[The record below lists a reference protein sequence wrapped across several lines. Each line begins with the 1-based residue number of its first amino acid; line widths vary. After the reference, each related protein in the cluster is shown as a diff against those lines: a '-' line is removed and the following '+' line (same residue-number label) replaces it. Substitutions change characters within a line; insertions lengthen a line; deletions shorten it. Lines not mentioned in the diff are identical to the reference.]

1 MADIK
6 IKSCDNDLE
15 FNIVKGSHIVYMH
28 RRKRKYYETIPGV
41 IISSGHCHVRPGEF
55 DDTNLSHYHGDII
68 IPPHVTHRGEIY
80 AVTYLEDQLMFKANK
95 LKSVTIPGTV
105 KEISKY
111 AFCNCY
117 FMNSV
122 TMEEGIEFIGEYAFS
137 GCYNLRE
144 VVVPD
149 SVTKLEY
156 GVFYYCKELTKVTLG
171 KGLIQI
177 SEQTFDECHSL
188 KTVICRAA
196 APPKWYWYPGFNHVD
211 KFDPEI
217 YNNATLKVPR
227 ASIELYRS
235 AQVWKDFKNIVAID

>member
-28 RRKRKYYETIPGV
+28 RRKRKYYQTHPGLL
-41 IISSGHCHVRPGEF
+41 ISNSHLYVRPGEF

-68 IPPHVTHRGEIY
+68 IPSHVPHKGDNYT
-80 AVTYLEDQLMFKANK
+80 VTYLEEQLMFKANK
-95 LKSVTIPGTV
+95 LKSVTIPGTI

-117 FMNSV
+117 FMTSV
-122 TMEEGIEFIGEYAFS
+122 TMGEGIELIEEYAFS
-137 GCYNLRE
+137 GCYSLRE

-149 SVTKLEY
+149 SVKRLEY
-156 GVFYYCKELTKVTLG
+156 GVFFCCKELTKVTLG
-171 KGLIQI
+171 SGIKTIT
-177 SEQTFDECHSL
+177 EQTFDECP
-188 KTVICRAA
+188 KIETVICRSEE
-196 APPKWYWYPGFNHVD
+196 PPGWFRDPRFKEVD

-217 YNNATLKVPR
+217 FNKATLKVPS
-227 ASIELYRS
+227 ASIEKYRK
-235 AQVWKDFKNIVAID
+235 APVWKDFKNIVAI